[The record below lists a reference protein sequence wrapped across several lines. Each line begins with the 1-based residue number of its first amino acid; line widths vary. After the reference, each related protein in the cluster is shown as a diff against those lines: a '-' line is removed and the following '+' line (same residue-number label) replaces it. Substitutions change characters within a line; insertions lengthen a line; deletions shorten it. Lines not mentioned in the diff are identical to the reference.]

1 MNVLRSFLH
10 EWGALIYQHVVI
22 HPCLQ
27 NSTERALIFRNPH
40 MSPSPLG
47 SLGSTHLPQTISDWY
62 MYKLKRNPPI
72 LTDPNGSGR
81 SSDPAKAQDPQEPDK
96 KTSRTQIPLFGQ
108 DQNRASRPTA
118 LLNTIRD
125 AACKLLGHQQFSI
138 WSSRQKAPICVELPS
153 TIRTGQGETTLLAA
167 REPVEL
173 PWLR

>member
-1 MNVLRSFLH
+1 MGCSHLLTCRNSSLLTELH
-10 EWGALIYQHVVI
+10 RACPDFQKPTHVTI
-22 HPCLQ
+22 T
-27 NSTERALIFRNPH
+27 S
-40 MSPSPLG
+40 LG
-47 SLGSTHLPQTISDWY
+47 SLGSPHLPQNISDWY
-62 MYKLKRNPPI
+62 IYKLKRNPPI

-81 SSDPAKAQDPQEPDK
+81 SSDPAKAQDPEEPDK
-96 KTSRTQIPLFGQ
+96 KTSQTQIPLFGGFWI
-108 DQNRASRPTA
+108 DRGQNRASRPTA

-125 AACKLLGHQQFSI
+125 EAGKLLGHQHFSI